1 MDIPL
6 DDEAREGERKR
17 ERERA
22 RERERERER
31 ESHNCSLDVP
41 TVFAVALVPAGRTL
55 SSRHQAATYQSAR
68 SHEASRMSNE
78 IIQFTMR
85 HGKSCRRSGRGIP
98 A

>member
-6 DDEAREGERKR
+6 DDEAREGGRKR
-17 ERERA
+17 ENKREI
-22 RERERERER
+22 ERER
-31 ESHNCSLDVP
+31 ESDNCSLDVP

-55 SSRHQAATYQSAR
+55 SSRHQAATCQSAR